1 MPVRIRC
8 MAELKP
14 LILLVSFAYPTR
26 CPFLIADIADL
37 RNHEF
42 SRILLIKLSAV
53 GDVVH
58 TFPFLNRLRRRY
70 PAARIDWVLKPA
82 IAELVCH
89 HPAIDNVVLY
99 PDQVSAYRWQS
110 WWPALAAGRSLIA
123 ELRSARYEL
132 VIDLH
137 GQLRTAILAM
147 ATGAPRRVG
156 FDRPRAEVWR
166 ASERNVPSLARK
178 HAWQGAREGSWRAY
192 THRLSIPTLDMHA
205 VDRYL
210 RFGTMLGLAEDG
222 VDFSFA
228 IPASS
233 VARADRL
240 LRENFSSIDGLRLAI
255 IAPGT
260 VWETKHW
267 SGDGFAQVARHLM
280 RNNLI
285 VVLIGSNG
293 ERAACQQVASAA
305 PGAVNLAGLTTL
317 SEVAALIGRAAICI
331 TNDSGPMHLAVALNR
346 PVVSIFG
353 PTDPLWIGP
362 YREPNSVLSAAPA
375 CAPCYLRRLSRCP
388 HHHACMRGVSAEA
401 VIARIETILANENG
415 RTTAS
420 PEREHGPIGAGC
432 LD

>member
-1 MPVRIRC
+1 
-8 MAELKP
+8 MAKLKP
-14 LILLVSFAYPTR
+14 LGLWSLCVANGGAL
-26 CPFLIADIADL
+26 LIADIADL
-37 RNHEF
+37 RNRES

-58 TFPFLNRLRRRY
+58 TFPFLNRLRRQY

-82 IAELVCH
+82 IAELVRH

-99 PDQVSAYRWQS
+99 PHQASHGLRPGWQ
-110 WWPALAAGRSLIA
+110 ALAAGTSLIA
-123 ELRSARYEL
+123 ELRSVRYEL

-137 GQLRTAILAM
+137 GQLRTAILAL
-147 ATGAPRRVG
+147 ATGAPKRIG

-166 ASERNVPSLARK
+166 ASERKIPPPARK
-178 HAWQGAREGSWRAY
+178 HAWQGAREGSWLAY

-210 RFGTMLGLAEDG
+210 RFGMMLGLAEDG

-228 IPASS
+228 IPDSS

-240 LRENFSSIDGLRLAI
+240 LREYVGGVDDSRLTV

-260 VWETKHW
+260 IWETKHW
-267 SGDGFAQVARHLM
+267 STEGFAQVARHLI

-285 VVLIGSNG
+285 VVLIGSSS
-293 ERAACQQVASAA
+293 ERAVCQQVASAA
-305 PGAVNLAGLTTL
+305 PGAVNLAGVTTL
-317 SEVAALIGRAAICI
+317 SELAALIRRAAICI

-353 PTDPLWIGP
+353 PTDSLWIGP
-362 YREPNSVLSAAPA
+362 YRRANSVLSAALA
-375 CAPCYLRRLSRCP
+375 CAPCYLRRLSQCP
-388 HHHACMRGVSAEA
+388 HHHACMRGISAEA
-401 VIARIETILANENG
+401 VIERIEATLANENG
-415 RTTAS
+415 RTAAS
-420 PEREHGPIGAGC
+420 LERECGPVGAGC
-432 LD
+432 LG

>member
-1 MPVRIRC
+1 V
-8 MAELKP
+8 
-14 LILLVSFAYPTR
+14 
-26 CPFLIADIADL
+26 PFLTADL
-37 RNHEF
+37 ASPGNREF

-58 TFPFLNRLRRRY
+58 TFPFLNRLRRQY

-82 IAELVCH
+82 IAELVRH

-99 PDQVSAYRWQS
+99 PHQASPHRLRSGWQ
-110 WWPALAAGRSLIA
+110 ALAAARSVIA
-123 ELRSARYEL
+123 ELRSVRYEL

-137 GQLRTAILAM
+137 GQLRTAILAL
-147 ATGAPRRVG
+147 ATGAPQRVG

-166 ASERNVPSLARK
+166 ASERKIPPLARK
-178 HAWQGAREGSWRAY
+178 HAWRGAREGSWLAY

-210 RFGTMLGLAEDG
+210 RFGAMLGLAEDG

-228 IPASS
+228 IPDSA

-240 LRENFSSIDGLRLAI
+240 LREYFSGIDGSRLAV

-260 VWETKHW
+260 IWETKHW
-267 SGDGFAQVARHLM
+267 ANEGFAQVARHLM
-280 RNNLI
+280 CNGLS
-285 VVLIGSNG
+285 VALIGSNG
-293 ERAACQQVASAA
+293 ERAVCRQVANAA
-305 PGAVNLAGLTTL
+305 PGAVNLAGMTTL
-317 SEVAALIGRAAICI
+317 SELAALIRGAAICI

-362 YREPNSVLSAAPA
+362 YRRPDSVLSAALA
-375 CAPCYLRRLSRCP
+375 CSPCYLRRLDRCP
-388 HHHACMRGVSAEA
+388 HQHACMRGVSAQA
-401 VIARIETILANENG
+401 VIEMIEAILAGENG
-415 RTTAS
+415 RPAA
-420 PEREHGPIGAGC
+420 PLERRVDRQVPGA
-432 LD
+432 